1 MLLCDYAAMRLYC
14 DATSLVLTP
23 SSSAVALAV
32 TAPAESA
39 LEFAREEHTA
49 GPFVH
54 TPAYCYDPDDPNFG
68 FDEFD
73 DQTCLGGGDWGLGRL
88 RRRQRRLGSCCVVV
102 PDRDVSGNACL
113 GDTRSVFGWRSAL
126 PGR

>member
-1 MLLCDYAAMRLYC
+1 MALAATAL
-14 DATSLVLTP
+14 AEGGGGGEAAA
-23 SSSAVALAV
+23 AVALAV

-73 DQTCLGGGDWGLGRL
+73 DQTCLGGGDWGDF
-88 RRRQRRLGSCCVVV
+88 V
-102 PDRDVSGNACL
+102 DDSG
-113 GDTRSVFGWRSAL
+113 G
-126 PGR
+126 

>member
-1 MLLCDYAAMRLYC
+1 MGPAQAAREATP
-14 DATSLVLTP
+14 DAVA
-23 SSSAVALAV
+23 AVALAV

-54 TPAYCYDPDDPNFG
+54 TPACCYDPDDPNFG

-73 DQTCLGGGDWGLGRL
+73 DQTCLGGGDWGDF
-88 RRRQRRLGSCCVVV
+88 V
-102 PDRDVSGNACL
+102 DDSG
-113 GDTRSVFGWRSAL
+113 G
-126 PGR
+126 